1 MQCAPLLTVATDF
14 NPLLLFV
21 ARDVTRGAALEL
33 YEFPIAPLRLADHA
47 ILRTLTAPEPVRT
60 GFHIVAADA
69 LRAPFAP
76 EAFDTVVTPW
86 LIDIVSEGFAS
97 LAARV
102 NALLRPGGTWIN
114 FGSLAFTQGERA
126 LRMSFEETLDV
137 LAQTGFGQPA
147 IGEQS
152 IPYMCSP
159 ASRHARL
166 ETVVAWSAGK
176 EGAAAAA
183 PAEGA
188 LPEWLVSTDRPVPQS
203 EHFKVQAAATRIHAY
218 LMALIDG
225 RRSVRDIARMFVE
238 QRLLSEQDAEP
249 AVRRFLIRMSED
261 SRKSG
266 M

>member
-1 MQCAPLLTVATDF
+1 
-14 NPLLLFV
+14 
-21 ARDVTRGAALEL
+21 
-33 YEFPIAPLRLADHA
+33 
-47 ILRTLTAPEPVRT
+47 
-60 GFHIVAADA
+60 
-69 LRAPFAP
+69 
-76 EAFDTVVTPW
+76 
-86 LIDIVSEGFAS
+86 
-97 LAARV
+97 
-102 NALLRPGGTWIN
+102 
-114 FGSLAFTQGERA
+114 
-126 LRMSFEETLDV
+126 
-137 LAQTGFGQPA
+137 
-147 IGEQS
+147 
-152 IPYMCSP
+152 
-159 ASRHARL
+159 
-166 ETVVAWSAGK
+166 VVAWSAGK